1 MIMMIDN
8 HDSFTYNIIE
18 YIKIITKNIEIKVLK
33 SEEVTAEIVKA
44 INPDVIIISPG
55 PGHPDDYTQLKSCI
69 YNIYKDVPILGVCLG
84 FQLLISTFGGKVIKG
99 ERPVHGHT
107 AQITHDG
114 MGLFKDLPQSF
125 QVTRYHSLI
134 ADNQQ
139 IPQEFIVTART
150 KSGIPMA
157 IRHQSLPI
165 EAVQY
170 HPESILSEFGLE
182 QLANFLRKAGIQIE
196 NTYSV

>member
-33 SEEVTAEIVKA
+33 SEEVTVEIVNS

-55 PGHPDDYTQLKSCI
+55 PGHPDDYTQLKACI
-69 YNIYKDVPILGVCLG
+69 YNIYKEVSILGVCLG
-84 FQLLISTFGGKVIKG
+84 FQLLISTFGGKIIKG

-139 IPQEFIVTART
+139 IPQDFIVTAHT
-150 KSGIPMA
+150 NSGIPMA
-157 IRHQSLPI
+157 IRHHSLPI

-182 QLANFLRKAGIQIE
+182 QLANFLKKAGLEIE
-196 NTYSV
+196 NTYTV

>member
-18 YIKIITKNIEIKVLK
+18 YIKILTKNNEIKILK
-33 SEEVTAEIVKA
+33 SEDVTVEIVRSL
-44 INPDVIIISPG
+44 NPDVIIISPG
-55 PGHPDDYTQLKSCI
+55 PGHPDDYTALKTFI

-84 FQLLISTFGGKVIKG
+84 FQLLIATFGGSVIKG

-107 AQITHDG
+107 ARLEHDG
-114 MGLFKDLPQSF
+114 KGLFEHLPQDF

-134 ADNQQ
+134 ADKKY
-139 IPQEFIVTART
+139 IPQDFIVTART
-150 KSGIPMA
+150 SDDILMA
-157 IRHQSLPI
+157 IRHKSLPI

-170 HPESILSEFGLE
+170 HPESIISEYGLA
-182 QLANFLRKAGIQIE
+182 QLANFLMKAGVEIE
-196 NTYSV
+196 DAYKV